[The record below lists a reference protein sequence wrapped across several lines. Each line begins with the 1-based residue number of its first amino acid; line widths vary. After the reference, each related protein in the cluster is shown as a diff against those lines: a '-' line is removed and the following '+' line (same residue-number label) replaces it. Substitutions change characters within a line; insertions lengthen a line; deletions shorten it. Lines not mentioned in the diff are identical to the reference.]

1 MKDYY
6 YLAIDRH
13 MKRVTNLSKTVKKS
27 ESERELVNTN
37 K

>member
-1 MKDYY
+1 
-6 YLAIDRH
+6 
-13 MKRVTNLSKTVKKS
+13 MKRVTNLGKTVKKS